1 MPLSGTGSCLG
12 KVCFKMPLER
22 VECVTDRDR
31 KEVPAKYIY
40 GQPYIYF
47 GSSTQQNHYTG

>member
-1 MPLSGTGSCLG
+1 LPLSGTGSCLG

-31 KEVPAKYIY
+31 KEVPVHNRTI
-40 GQPYIYF
+40 
-47 GSSTQQNHYTG
+47 TQVNLR